1 MRYILVLIIMN
12 IAVMQ
17 ELQVEGDLTVS
28 GEINSAVIDSLRNEI
43 ENLQNQL
50 NEYSGAIKTRI
61 IELEVSLNVDEN
73 GDMSMVVPLNELIG
87 AVNNWY
93 KIIPLHNEI
102 DVNSCGADIAI
113 QSEYSYGGII
123 DNDISYGNYRYYFE
137 GGLHVNT
144 LLPIF
149 IYDSSPSLY
158 LYGDLNASNCSGT
171 ITLLVTSEN

>member
-1 MRYILVLIIMN
+1 MN

>member
-1 MRYILVLIIMN
+1 MKYILVLIIMN

>member
-61 IELEVSLNVDEN
+61 IELEGSLNVEEN
-73 GDMSMVVPLNELIG
+73 GEMSMVVPLNELIG

>member
-93 KIIPLHNEI
+93 KIIRLHNEI